1 MLKMKVILIMT
12 ISLLITGFTETFKRM
27 SQGSKYDKMN
37 EFYTLLTEFIETHEA
52 SAIETKI
59 VK

>member
-12 ISLLITGFTETFKRM
+12 ISLLYTGFTETFKRM
-27 SQGSKYDKMN
+27 SQGSKYDEIN
-37 EFYTLLTEFIETHEA
+37 EFYTLLNEFIETHEA

>member
-1 MLKMKVILIMT
+1 MKVILIMT

-27 SQGSKYDKMN
+27 SQGSKYDEMN